1 MPLEKFKV
9 RSRNRKIVKEVKKE
23 LVADDKNKVIKKVK
37 KIKKPIDLKNRP
49 VLQKFDPET
58 KRFIR

>member
-49 VLQKFDPET
+49 VL
-58 KRFIR
+58 